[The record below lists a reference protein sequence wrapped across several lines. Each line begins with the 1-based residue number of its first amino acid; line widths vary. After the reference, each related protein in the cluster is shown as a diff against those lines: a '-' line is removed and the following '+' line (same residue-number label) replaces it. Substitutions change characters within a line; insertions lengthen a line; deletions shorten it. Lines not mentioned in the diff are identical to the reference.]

1 MTIIRALTR
10 KSATALA
17 AATIAVVF
25 MQPNVLV
32 AQERGLALEEIVVT
46 AQRRAQSLQEVPLA
60 VEVFAGSEI
69 RKQGFRDLDDLAN
82 FSPTILIEPRVQD
95 QDVAIRTSVG
105 NRRSSLPSWTSI
117 ASKSSKDRSRF
128 ISVRTRPLA
137 HSTSAASDR
146 ATPGKVMP
154 TRKLPAIARMS

>member
-95 QDVAIRTSVG
+95 QDVAIRGFGTTG
-105 NRRSSLPSWTSI
+105 NTLRSPQRTAAGLFRSER
-117 ASKSSKDRSRF
+117 DRWR
-128 ISVRTRPLA
+128 IQHPQQ
-137 HSTSAASDR
+137 
-146 ATPGKVMP
+146 ATG
-154 TRKLPAIARMS
+154 RHLGRLCQRGSCQQ

>member
-95 QDVAIRTSVG
+95 QDVAIRG
-105 NRRSSLPSWTSI
+105 FGRSPQRTAAGLFRSER
-117 ASKSSKDRSRF
+117 DRWR
-128 ISVRTRPLA
+128 IQHPQQ
-137 HSTSAASDR
+137 
-146 ATPGKVMP
+146 ATG
-154 TRKLPAIARMS
+154 RHLGRLCQRGSCQQ